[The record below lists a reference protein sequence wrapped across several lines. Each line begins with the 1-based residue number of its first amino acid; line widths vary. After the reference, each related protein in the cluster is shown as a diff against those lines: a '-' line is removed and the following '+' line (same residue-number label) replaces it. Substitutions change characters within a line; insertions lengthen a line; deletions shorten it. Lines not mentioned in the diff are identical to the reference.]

1 MQPNQEIL
9 QQYKSNILVNVA
21 WGDMDAAQHVNNI
34 MYLRYFESARIQYL
48 EDINFGFGQDD
59 LGVIL
64 AEVNVKYRIPVTF
77 PDTLWV
83 GTKTLIE
90 SIDDNSLWTEQIIFS
105 QQHQK
110 IATISKARLVCYD
123 YARLQK
129 AQWPDKVHQHILD
142 FEQSVKY

>member
-64 AEVNVKYRIPVTF
+64 AEVNVKYKIPVTF
-77 PDTLWV
+77 PDLLWV
-83 GTKTLIE
+83 GTRAIVE
-90 SIDDNSLWTEQIIFS
+90 SIDESSLWTEQIIFS
-105 QQHQK
+105 RQHQK

-123 YARLQK
+123 YAQLQK
-129 AQWPDKVHQHILD
+129 AQWPEEVKQRIFD
-142 FEQSVKY
+142 FENQVR